1 MTIEKVVK
9 EIEGHIIEKI
19 WKEEKE
25 KEKGKEEVVVDKL
38 IVVIELEE
46 KNLQIMKG
54 RREKGKEQEKIN
66 KCKR

>member
-19 WKEEKE
+19 WKEE

>member
-25 KEKGKEEVVVDKL
+25 KGKEEVVVDKL

-46 KNLQIMKG
+46 FTDYEGKKGEREGTRKN
-54 RREKGKEQEKIN
+54 
-66 KCKR
+66 